1 MVPKTGI
8 AIPFYGNDA
17 FDDSIFRLT
26 SRVRPDRR
34 GEYLMKATLVI
45 VENDKDHQQA
55 KALLE
60 KLMNSADPSDQGRL
74 VAQARLI
81 EAYEQGRW
89 PRRIPS
95 LPEILSY
102 LMDQHGLTRAE
113 LAEFLGTPSR
123 SEVMTGK
130 RRQKEIGLEDRV
142 GVMPASSVSRSRSRR
157 EWQLPRSDPYGQ
169 KRTFENGG
177 APNSAEIH
185 CLTVAPGSHN
195 AGVGPLLMSESLI
208 SIRMRYYIYRNSNFL
223 CM

>member
-1 MVPKTGI
+1 
-8 AIPFYGNDA
+8 
-17 FDDSIFRLT
+17 
-26 SRVRPDRR
+26 
-34 GEYLMKATLVI
+34 MKATLVI
-45 VENDKDHQQA
+45 VENDKDHRQA

-123 SEVMTGK
+123 VSEVMTGK
-130 RRQKEIGLEDRV
+130 RELSMSMVRKLRDRFHISADVLIGPTRLRKNL
-142 GVMPASSVSRSRSRR
+142 A
-157 EWQLPRSDPYGQ
+157 
-169 KRTFENGG
+169 
-177 APNSAEIH
+177 A
-185 CLTVAPGSHN
+185 
-195 AGVGPLLMSESLI
+195 
-208 SIRMRYYIYRNSNFL
+208 
-223 CM
+223 

>member
-1 MVPKTGI
+1 
-8 AIPFYGNDA
+8 
-17 FDDSIFRLT
+17 
-26 SRVRPDRR
+26 
-34 GEYLMKATLVI
+34 MKATLVI

-95 LPEILSY
+95 PPEILSY

-123 SEVMTGK
+123 VSEVMTGK
-130 RRQKEIGLEDRV
+130 RELSMSMVRKLRDRFHISADVLIGPTRLRKHL
-142 GVMPASSVSRSRSRR
+142 A
-157 EWQLPRSDPYGQ
+157 
-169 KRTFENGG
+169 
-177 APNSAEIH
+177 A
-185 CLTVAPGSHN
+185 
-195 AGVGPLLMSESLI
+195 
-208 SIRMRYYIYRNSNFL
+208 
-223 CM
+223 